1 MSHVHQAART
11 LASDITERGARLYDL
26 LAQEGKLQQ
35 ARAKSLRFLDSIS
48 SNLQSTSENE
58 YIERSDTNTH
68 TRMVYRVER
77 GCGIVC
83 RMRGPGLVLVEKW
96 RLRLPSEG

>member
-1 MSHVHQAART
+1 VYQAART

-58 YIERSDTNTH
+58 YIERSGTRAHAHTEPHTQKHTH
-68 TRMVYRVER
+68 ITQAS
-77 GCGIVC
+77 CIV
-83 RMRGPGLVLVEKW
+83 
-96 RLRLPSEG
+96 